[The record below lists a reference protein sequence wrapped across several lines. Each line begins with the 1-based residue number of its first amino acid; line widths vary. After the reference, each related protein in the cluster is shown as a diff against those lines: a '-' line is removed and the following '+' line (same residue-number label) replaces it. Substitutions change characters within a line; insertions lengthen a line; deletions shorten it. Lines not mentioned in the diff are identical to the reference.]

1 VAKEE
6 KFSTIY
12 SGMDVEPFLTSGSF
26 RSRIRADFGIRDEH
40 VVIGKIA
47 RLFHLKGHEDMIR
60 SAKRVVSKYPNV
72 RFLFVGDGLLR
83 DQLDRQIKDLGL
95 EEYFCFTGLVDPSE
109 VPKLIAAM
117 DVLAHASYR
126 EGLARALPQALISG
140 VPAISYDIDG
150 AREVVLDEITGLLV
164 PAGDIERLSDAI
176 EKLVEDASY
185 RQTLGAEGRR
195 RFADRFRHQVMT
207 REIRSLYV
215 KLLES

>member
-1 VAKEE
+1 
-6 KFSTIY
+6 
-12 SGMDVEPFLTSGSF
+12 
-26 RSRIRADFGIRDEH
+26 
-40 VVIGKIA
+40 
-47 RLFHLKGHEDMIR
+47 
-60 SAKRVVSKYPNV
+60 
-72 RFLFVGDGLLR
+72 
-83 DQLDRQIKDLGL
+83 
-95 EEYFCFTGLVDPSE
+95 
-109 VPKLIAAM
+109 M

-140 VPAISYDIDG
+140 VPAVSYDIDG
-150 AREVVLDEITGLLV
+150 AREVVLNEITGLLV

-185 RQTLGAEGRR
+185 RQALGAEGRR